1 LGFFFT
7 QAEKNAL
14 YTEKFADT
22 ISTLR
27 GQPSYTEYWKDASHA
42 GQQAM
47 LWTDLSTYLTDDIL
61 VKVDR
66 MSMANSLEVRSP
78 LLDHKVVEFM
88 AQVQRKH
95 KYTYRE
101 SKILLRRLA
110 ERYVPAAILDR
121 PKQGFAIP
129 LAAWLQNE
137 LRPWLEEILL
147 SPQAV
152 ERGFFSEV
160 ALRKMVADHLAR
172 RRDYSQQLWALLM
185 LEVFL
190 GQCESR

>member
-1 LGFFFT
+1 
-7 QAEKNAL
+7 
-14 YTEKFADT
+14 
-22 ISTLR
+22 
-27 GQPSYTEYWKDASHA
+27 
-42 GQQAM
+42 M

-101 SKILLRRLA
+101 SKILLRGLA

-129 LAAWLQNE
+129 LASWLQNE

-147 SPQAV
+147 SPQAI
-152 ERGFFSEV
+152 ERGFFSEM
-160 ALRKMVADHLAR
+160 ALRKMVSDHLAR

>member
-1 LGFFFT
+1 
-7 QAEKNAL
+7 
-14 YTEKFADT
+14 
-22 ISTLR
+22 
-27 GQPSYTEYWKDASHA
+27 
-42 GQQAM
+42 M
-47 LWTDLSTYLTDDIL
+47 LWSDLSTYLTDDIL

-88 AQVQRKH
+88 AQVDRKH
-95 KYTYRE
+95 KYTYRK
-101 SKILLRRLA
+101 SKILLRALA

-129 LAAWLQNE
+129 LAGWLQNE

-147 SPQAV
+147 SPQAL
-152 ERGFFSEV
+152 ERGIFSE
-160 ALRKMVADHLAR
+160 LRLKKMVADHLAQ